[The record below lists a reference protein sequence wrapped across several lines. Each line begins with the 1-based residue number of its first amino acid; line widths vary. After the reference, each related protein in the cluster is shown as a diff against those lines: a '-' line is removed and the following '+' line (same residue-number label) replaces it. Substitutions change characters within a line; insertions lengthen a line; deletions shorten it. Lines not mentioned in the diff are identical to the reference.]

1 MPAEK
6 ISRKKLLKEPDEF
19 ISTTTKVIRFIAE
32 RRRRFI
38 RYAVIVLIAMAA
50 GAGLFFYL
58 QWQQGKA
65 MAIQGQALRL
75 YEEAARKG
83 TGTEGET
90 ETLRKAIEK
99 FREAYAVSSRGSQA
113 QISQMYI
120 ALCHFGLKEYDLAI
134 AAYQPLLDGPLR
146 PMALNGLGYTYEA
159 KKDYAKALEFFK
171 KIAQEGENPYQ
182 GQGFLGAARSCEQ
195 LNQRQEA
202 LEFYQKALNHN
213 PKSPLADFLQ
223 RKIVELKGG

>member
-19 ISTTTKVIRFIAE
+19 ISTTTKVIRFIGE
-32 RRRRFI
+32 HRRRLI
-38 RYAVIVLIAMAA
+38 RYAVIVLIAVAA

-58 QWQQGKA
+58 EWQQAKA

-83 TGTEGET
+83 TGTEGEK
-90 ETLRKAIEK
+90 ETLQKAIEK
-99 FREAYAVSSRGSQA
+99 FKEAYAISSRGSQA
-113 QISQMYI
+113 QVSQMYI

-146 PMALNGLGYTYEA
+146 PMAMNGLGYCYEA
-159 KKDYAKALEFFK
+159 KKDYARALEFFRK
-171 KIAQEGENPYQ
+171 NAQEGKNPYQ
-182 GQGFLGAARSCEQ
+182 EEGFLGAARSLEQ
-195 LNQRQEA
+195 LNQKQEA
-202 LEFYQKALNHN
+202 LEFYQKALDQN
-213 PKSPLADFLQ
+213 PKSPLTDFLQ
-223 RKIVELKGG
+223 RKISELKG